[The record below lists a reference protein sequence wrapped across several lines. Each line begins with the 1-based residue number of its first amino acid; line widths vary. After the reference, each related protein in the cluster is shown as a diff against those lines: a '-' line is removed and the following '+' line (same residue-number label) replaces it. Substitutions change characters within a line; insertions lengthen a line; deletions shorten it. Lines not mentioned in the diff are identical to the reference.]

1 MRTTMPM
8 PLQGLAAGLAGQSFS
23 LQAIVLDLS
32 PNAWPPY
39 KGLTNALDI
48 TIGN

>member
-1 MRTTMPM
+1 MS
-8 PLQGLAAGLAGQSFS
+8 LQGLPAALAGQSFA

-39 KGLTNALDI
+39 KGLTNALSI